1 MWYCTSS
8 EPSPRM
14 KMNRKSLFFSTILLL
29 VISVKLQATD
39 IKHMYEAS
47 LPVVSQDV
55 DIRKAAFEQALIEV
69 AVRVSGTSL
78 APTQFN
84 LSDAGRLISQYR
96 YRSLSDFEINTNAEK
111 APTLVQ
117 PKYKLWVQF
126 DENKLK
132 QLLHDNGLPLWGYQ
146 RPNVLVW
153 LAVKDGRNRYL
164 LKRADQSQ
172 IKNVMEQGAERRGL
186 PIIWPEYNAAD
197 QRLIEFTDVWGQ
209 FWEPIKQASERY
221 AANAVLLGRMNWS
234 QGSWQVDWSLM
245 QGDKIENWSVNADD
259 LALLTSSGIGIAT
272 DSISSRFAVF
282 ADSFNDA
289 GLIVRVSN
297 LDNVKKYSQ
306 AAHYLASLAPV
317 KNVYA
322 REVNKQQVDFYIDL
336 NGDENDLRRII
347 ALGKVLTV
355 DTRAESIDEVSKTS
369 RNSEHDIMPVVLRY
383 NLGK

>member
-14 KMNRKSLFFSTILLL
+14 KMNRKSLFLSTILLL

-39 IKHMYEAS
+39 IQHMYEAS

-69 AVRVSGTSL
+69 SVRISGTSL
-78 APTQFN
+78 APTQLN

-96 YRSLSDFEINTNAEK
+96 YRALSDHEITTYFQKTPA
-111 APTLVQ
+111 LVQ

-126 DENKLK
+126 DEDKLK
-132 QLLHDNGLPLWGYQ
+132 QLLRENDLPLWGYQ

-164 LKRADQSQ
+164 LKQADQSQ
-172 IKNVMEQGAERRGL
+172 IKSAVEQGAKRRGL
-186 PIIWPEYNAAD
+186 PIVWPEYDAAD
-197 QRLIEFTDVWGQ
+197 QRLVEFTDVWGQ
-209 FWEPIKQASERY
+209 FWEPVKQASQRY
-221 AANAVLLGRMNWS
+221 AVNAVLLGRMNWS
-234 QGSWQVDWSLM
+234 KGSWQVDWSLM
-245 QGDKIENWSVNADD
+245 QEDKIENWSVNAED

-282 ADSFNDA
+282 ADSVNNA

-297 LDNVKKYSQ
+297 LYTVKKYSE

-322 REVNKQQVDFYIDL
+322 REVNKHQVDFYIDL
-336 NGDENDLRRII
+336 NGDEDDLRRII
-347 ALGKVLTV
+347 ALGKVLTA
-355 DTRAESIDEVSKTS
+355 DTQPMPVEEINKTS
-369 RNSEHDIMPVVLRY
+369 RNSEHESMPRILRY
-383 NLGK
+383 SLDR